1 MSSLAALLLQALIG
15 NKQSQTAENF
25 QDCKGEIQGAFM
37 SIQLKKLVH
46 LKSNVKIFVKMIL
59 QGLFK
64 NLT

>member
-46 LKSNVKIFVKMIL
+46 LKCNVKMIL